1 MNYTSATA
9 WASVSRLFR
18 FLFWYAV
25 AVGGSFYLLPLVGLL
40 LQSGYEALDGW
51 VRLLTVV
58 GLFAVVAVWQ
68 ALAARDRWRRTKEV
82 AKVS

>member
-1 MNYTSATA
+1 
-9 WASVSRLFR
+9 LR

-25 AVGGSFYLLPLVGLL
+25 AAGGLFYLLPLAGQM
-40 LQSGYEALDGW
+40 LQSGYDALDGS

-68 ALAARDRWRRTKEV
+68 ALAVRDRWRRTKEV